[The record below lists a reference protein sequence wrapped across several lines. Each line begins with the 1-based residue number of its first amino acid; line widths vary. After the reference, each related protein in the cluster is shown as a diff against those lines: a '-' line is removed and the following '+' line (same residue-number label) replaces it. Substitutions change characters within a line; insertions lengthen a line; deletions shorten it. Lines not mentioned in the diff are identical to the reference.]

1 MGNKRLMGL
10 FLNEAPAQQ
19 PKKKQNEVDGG
30 DKLANPDEDDAAV
43 KTKTASLDNKG
54 DGNDKNASGGTGGDK
69 PSSDTPSGD
78 GSPTDSGDD
87 SGTEGGDDFDMGD
100 GGDGSGDDMDGGSG
114 DDSDPDNGYDAT
126 GEDDSGDASEDQFL
140 GTKKYKLF
148 QDFRELLEL
157 AKDLRGSLVSINTR
171 LETDAERKVF
181 ASISEQ
187 LEDTIDKI
195 RFTIEDSYDSF
206 GYKRLLTLYLYLKTS
221 IVTISQILEKFT
233 GE

>member
-43 KTKTASLDNKG
+43 KTKTASPDNKG
-54 DGNDKNASGGTGGDK
+54 DGNDKNASGGSGGDK
-69 PSSDTPSGD
+69 PPDDTPSD
-78 GSPTDSGDD
+78 
-87 SGTEGGDDFDMGD
+87 
-100 GGDGSGDDMDGGSG
+100 DGSGDDMDGDGG
-114 DDSDPDNGYDAT
+114 DDSNP
-126 GEDDSGDASEDQFL
+126 DDSDDAMGDDDSADASADQFL